1 MFALS
6 FILIVLFWALLKW
19 LKSNFKVFEKR
30 GVKFE
35 EPVIVVGN
43 CYRAALGRENLF
55 YTMHRLYEKFYGE
68 K

>member
-1 MFALS
+1 MFVLT
-6 FILIVLFWALLKW
+6 FILIVLFWAILKW
-19 LKSNFKVFEKR
+19 LKSNFKVFEER
-30 GVKFE
+30 DVMFE

-55 YTMHRLYEKFYGE
+55 NTIHRLYEKFYGE